1 MILCARFYSHF
12 LSSSHPL
19 HFLFCSIY
27 IYIYISLNQKLQQ
40 RFTASRFNFILISP
54 NPFSNPKK
62 RAFFQRSSVTFQ
74 LTPLGRGKFFVYEIR
89 GTLRVPCHT
98 SSTRTDNFV
107 AVHLCKAIESNQ
119 RRVKAAPKP
128 FRDRVVPLRR

>member
-27 IYIYISLNQKLQQ
+27 IYIVESKIATTFHRVTFQFYPHFAQ
-40 RFTASRFNFILISP
+40 
-54 NPFSNPKK
+54 PFSNPKK

-107 AVHLCKAIESNQ
+107 AVHPCKAIESNQ